1 MKRSRLWWV
10 VEDSLAKAFHLPM
23 VVEAELDTPAIVLG
37 VGAGVLLSGGV
48 PVMWRLLAAEVVG
61 VRALMMGMEAVVV
74 ALKAEMPHMVETR
87 VVRKLQRAKGEVMK
101 ETSTRGSIPTILSQQ
116 VAEVGGMA
124 AGHTRRMISLVVAD
138 LGTLVGSQGVALNRE
153 AMVQQIRVAVVQTVH
168 RQELAVAA
176 ILAMLQKMVLSG
188 LPCRPSALPS
198 STSSF
203 SSPLLFLIPLLLLP
217 SSSFSS

>member
-1 MKRSRLWWV
+1 
-10 VEDSLAKAFHLPM
+10 
-23 VVEAELDTPAIVLG
+23 
-37 VGAGVLLSGGV
+37 
-48 PVMWRLLAAEVVG
+48 
-61 VRALMMGMEAVVV
+61 MEAVVV
-74 ALKAEMPHMVETR
+74 ALQAEMPHMVETR
-87 VVRKLQRAKGEVMK
+87 VVRNLQRAQGGLTK

-153 AMVQQIRVAVVQTVH
+153 AMVQQIRVAMVQTVH

-188 LPCRPSALPS
+188 LPFRLRASVNLFRPLPRIT
-198 STSSF
+198 STIGATPRWMF
-203 SSPLLFLIPLLLLP
+203 PVRTLTPWPTATQYI
-217 SSSFSS
+217 

>member
-1 MKRSRLWWV
+1 
-10 VEDSLAKAFHLPM
+10 
-23 VVEAELDTPAIVLG
+23 
-37 VGAGVLLSGGV
+37 
-48 PVMWRLLAAEVVG
+48 
-61 VRALMMGMEAVVV
+61 MMGMEAVVV
-74 ALKAEMPHMVETR
+74 ALQAEMPHMVETR
-87 VVRKLQRAKGEVMK
+87 VVRKLQRAKGGMMK

-153 AMVQQIRVAVVQTVH
+153 AMVQQIRVAMVQTVH

-188 LPCRPSALPS
+188 LPFSRTGRGFSVLVSAMKPMGTGTARAESMGIHIFLYRGGPPTSRLSQHLATTAQMLRIPRQSSSRAWTVRFPPS
-198 STSSF
+198 SRLASSR
-203 SSPLLFLIPLLLLP
+203 
-217 SSSFSS
+217 

>member
-1 MKRSRLWWV
+1 
-10 VEDSLAKAFHLPM
+10 M

-37 VGAGVLLSGGV
+37 VGVGVPLSGGV

-74 ALKAEMPHMVETR
+74 ALQAEMPHMVETR
-87 VVRKLQRAKGEVMK
+87 VLRKLQRAKGGVMK

-153 AMVQQIRVAVVQTVH
+153 AMVQQIRVAMVQTVH

-188 LPCRPSALPS
+188 LPFRPFALPS

-217 SSSFSS
+217 SSSSFSS

>member
-1 MKRSRLWWV
+1 M
-10 VEDSLAKAFHLPM
+10 EDSLAKACHLPM

-37 VGAGVLLSGGV
+37 VGAGVPLSGGV

-101 ETSTRGSIPTILSQQ
+101 ETSTRGSFPTILSQQ

-138 LGTLVGSQGVALNRE
+138 LGTLVGAQGVALNRE
-153 AMVQQIRVAVVQTVH
+153 AMVQQIRVAMVQTVH

-188 LPCRPSALPS
+188 LPFRPFALPP

-217 SSSFSS
+217 SSSSFSS